1 MAKVKKPVSY
11 AGSQRV
17 SPLKPGLRGARN
29 WAAAQ
34 VRAAGHTRKAMARFV
49 ASIIL
54 VFLAIIVF
62 GLWLSGDLM
71 RVKQNIGDFKRARIM
86 SMGFVVE
93 RVDVMGEGRLREGD
107 VRKALNVYHGE
118 YFFGVDMDGAKQRVE
133 SLSWV
138 DRAVVRRLW
147 PNRIVVQIIE
157 RQPYAL
163 WQHNGALKVVDAKG
177 DVIEGAQPTRFAG
190 LKSYVGAQAHM
201 QIGDLRATLA
211 GFPEIEA
218 RSVSY
223 VHVSDRR
230 WDILLD
236 EGQLRLKLPEENM
249 ESALRK
255 LEQIHVET
263 QLLDRDIAVIDMRLP
278 DRLSLTP
285 ILKERA

>member
-34 VRAAGHTRKAMARFV
+34 MRAASHTPKGMLRFV
-49 ASIIL
+49 ASIIFA
-54 VFLAIIVF
+54 FLAMIVF
-62 GLWLSGDLM
+62 GLWLSGDLP

-107 VRKALNVYHGE
+107 VRKALGVYHGE

-177 DVIEGAQPTRFAG
+177 EVIEGAQPTRFVG
-190 LKSYVGAQAHM
+190 LKSYVGAKAHT
-201 QIGDLRATLA
+201 QIGDLRAALA
-211 GFPEIEA
+211 SFPEIEA

-223 VHVSDRR
+223 VHVSERR
-230 WDILLD
+230 WDIVLG
-236 EGQLRLKLPEENM
+236 EAGLRVKLPEENM

-263 QLLDRDIAVIDMRLP
+263 QILDRDIAIIDMRLP

-285 ILKERA
+285 SRKERA